1 MTTTKTIAHRAG
13 QARGLALR
21 AQLAWMLTQ
30 LLFWL
35 SVIAGVA
42 AVALWARGRLT
53 AGAPTVSPPSAP
65 SSVPSSAPSTDAVT
79 SDTSSPRLH

>member
-1 MTTTKTIAHRAG
+1 MNTTKAVAHRVG

-35 SVIAGVA
+35 SVIGGV
-42 AVALWARGRLT
+42 VTLALWTRRRLT
-53 AGAPTVSPPSAP
+53 AGARTAAAATTP
-65 SSVPSSAPSTDAVT
+65 SVPPADAVT
-79 SDTSSPRLH
+79 SDTSPSRLR

>member
-1 MTTTKTIAHRAG
+1 MNTTKAVAHRVG

-35 SVIAGVA
+35 ALIGGVA
-42 AVALWARGRLT
+42 VVAMWARRRLT
-53 AGAPTVSPPSAP
+53 AGTQTAAAEPPPPAPPSD
-65 SSVPSSAPSTDAVT
+65 VVT
-79 SDTSSPRLH
+79 SDTSPSRLR